1 MPREKGFRGGCEKP
15 SGRLPGKLPKKEPG
29 GIFPIVVR
37 RWSAGSASPDK
48 ILESRLVAAEF
59 EAGLGE
65 VGNRPHKN
73 TRTSG
78 AESTPAVIR
87 IESQNRKSEKSG
99 FLDGHAERLDR

>member
-15 SGRLPGKLPKKEPG
+15 SGRLPGKLPEEEPR
-29 GIFPIVVR
+29 GIFPIVSHR
-37 RWSAGSASPDK
+37 GSAGAATPDEL
-48 ILESRLVAAEF
+48 LESRLVAAEF
-59 EAGLGE
+59 EAGRGE